1 MTDEELSA
9 VREFAGDLLVRAFRG
24 EVDLASGLAEI
35 RDLTPE
41 ELFEEAE
48 LPDDLD
54 EDLDPLDDGELGGE
68 GELKTPSE
76 QVQEAEPTFELDP
89 EIDVDLSAALET
101 ALGR

>member
-24 EVDLASGLAEI
+24 EIDLASGLAEI
-35 RDLTPE
+35 RDLGPE

-54 EDLDPLDDGELGGE
+54 DDEDPEWLEPD
-68 GELKTPSE
+68 LKTPAE

>member
-54 EDLDPLDDGELGGE
+54 DDPLDDDELGGE
-68 GELKTPSE
+68 GELKTPAE